1 MMRRSNARPAA
12 LLGAALGAALTATL
26 LAGCGGSKPTPS
38 AVATAATPSGVP
50 SASTAAPATVTTAP
64 IPSPTA
70 QPTLALQ
77 HVDAAL
83 EDKLP
88 ATINGVALFKT
99 SLMLSGYVS
108 SDPAGGDKTLYAP
121 WLVKFG
127 KTPSDVHI
135 AVAFSLTDQVTFQA
149 RAISVPGVGAAALS
163 NGFADAA
170 RAAGWPVTAEP
181 NLMLTGVNA
190 WEIIDPAV
198 KAAGGTGAGYVYA
211 RDGLLYE
218 VITDDQSL
226 LLAGLVRL
234 EAIRQQ
240 PSATP

>member
-1 MMRRSNARPAA
+1 MMRRTNARPAA
-12 LLGAALGAALTATL
+12 LLGAALATALAATL

-38 AVATAATPSGVP
+38 AVATVATPSGAP
-50 SASTAAPATVTTAP
+50 SASIAASATVTAAPV
-64 IPSPTA
+64 PSPSA

-88 ATINGVALFKT
+88 GTINGTALFKT
-99 SLMLSGYVS
+99 SLVLSGYVS
-108 SDPAGGDKTLYAP
+108 SDPPGGDKALYAP

-127 KTPSDVHI
+127 KTPSDIRI
-135 AVAFSLTDQVTFQA
+135 AVAFSLSDQVTFQA
-149 RAISVPGVGAAALS
+149 RAIAVPGVSAAALS
-163 NGFADAA
+163 NGFAAAA
-170 RAAGWPVTAEP
+170 RGAGWPVTAEP
-181 NLMLTGVNA
+181 NLMLTGLSA
-190 WEIIDPAV
+190 WEIIDPAA

-211 RDGLLYE
+211 RDGILYQ

-226 LLAGLVRL
+226 LLAGLIRL

>member
-1 MMRRSNARPAA
+1 MMRRTNARPAA
-12 LLGAALGAALTATL
+12 LLGAALATALAATL

-38 AVATAATPSGVP
+38 AVATVATPSGAP
-50 SASTAAPATVTTAP
+50 SASIAASATVTAAPV
-64 IPSPTA
+64 PSPSA

-88 ATINGVALFKT
+88 GTINGTALFKT
-99 SLMLSGYVS
+99 SLVLSGYVS
-108 SDPAGGDKTLYAP
+108 SDPPGGDKALYAP

-127 KTPSDVHI
+127 KTPSDIRI
-135 AVAFSLTDQVTFQA
+135 AVAFSLSDQVTFQA
-149 RAISVPGVGAAALS
+149 RAIAVPGVSAAALS

-181 NLMLTGVNA
+181 NLMLTGLSA
-190 WEIIDPAV
+190 WEIIDPAA

-211 RDGLLYE
+211 RDGILYQ

-226 LLAGLVRL
+226 LLAGLIRL

>member
-1 MMRRSNARPAA
+1 M
-12 LLGAALGAALTATL
+12 
-26 LAGCGGSKPTPS
+26 
-38 AVATAATPSGVP
+38 
-50 SASTAAPATVTTAP
+50 
-64 IPSPTA
+64 
-70 QPTLALQ
+70 
-77 HVDAAL
+77 DAAL

-88 ATINGVALFKT
+88 GTINGVTLFKT

-108 SDPAGGDKTLYAP
+108 SDPAGGDKALYAP

-127 KTPSDVHI
+127 KTPSDVRI

-149 RAISVPGVGAAALS
+149 RAIAVPGVSAAALG
-163 NGFADAA
+163 NGFVNAA

-181 NLMLTGVNA
+181 NLMLTGVSA
-190 WEIIDPAV
+190 WEIIDPAA

-211 RDGLLYE
+211 RDGVLYQ

-226 LLAGLVRL
+226 LLAGLIRL